1 MKSAKSLLTRR
12 TVLLSGFYT
21 VLPGVFFSGRLLFAE
36 SADAISSRLA
46 EIEKKSGGRLG
57 CAILDTGLDTG
68 NSKRFAYRG
77 DERFPMCST
86 FKFLA
91 VAFVLHRVEQG
102 QEHLNRRVP
111 IEQKDILSYAPVT
124 SKHVGKQGMTVAEL
138 CEAAITLSDN
148 TAANLLLASFGGPPA
163 LTAFLRSIGDS
174 ITRLDRI
181 EPTLNEA
188 IPGDPRDTT
197 SPIAMLENLNRILL
211 GDTLSAASR
220 QQLTSWMIA
229 CQTGKTKL
237 RAGVPGDWRE
247 GDKTGSGERGTSNDI
262 AIFWPPNRS
271 PILITAYL
279 TGSKLSD
286 QEQNA
291 IIAEVGRA
299 FADHLQQ

>member
-1 MKSAKSLLTRR
+1 MKTAKSLLTRR
-12 TVLLSGFYT
+12 TVLLSGLSSA
-21 VLPGVFFSGRLLFAE
+21 LPGVLFPGRLLFAE
-36 SADAISSRLA
+36 SSDAVSNRLA

-57 CAILDTGLDTG
+57 CALLDTASG
-68 NSKRFAYRG
+68 KQIVHRG

-91 VAFVLHRVEQG
+91 TAFVLHRVEQG
-102 QEHLNRRVP
+102 QEHLDRRLP

-124 SKHVGKQGMTVAEL
+124 SKHVGQQGMTISEL
-138 CEAAITLSDN
+138 CEAAMTLSDN
-148 TAANLLLASFGGPPA
+148 TAANLLLASFGGPLA
-163 LTAFLRSIGDS
+163 LTAFLRNAGDS

-197 SPIAMLENLNRILL
+197 TPVAMLQNLNRLLL
-211 GDTLSAASR
+211 GNILNPASR
-220 QQLTSWMIA
+220 QTLTDWMIA
-229 CQTGKTKL
+229 CQTGQAKL
-237 RAGVPGDWRE
+237 RAGVPSDWKA

-262 AIFWPPNRS
+262 AIFWPPHRS

-279 TGSKLSD
+279 TGSTLSG

-291 IIAEVGRA
+291 IVADVGRA
-299 FADHLQQ
+299 FLSVVQSG

>member
-1 MKSAKSLLTRR
+1 MTIAKSLLTRR
-12 TVLLSGFYT
+12 TALLSGLCT
-21 VLPGVFFSGRLLFAE
+21 VLPGVFFSGRILFAE
-36 SADAISSRLA
+36 WADAISNRLA
-46 EIEKKSGGRLG
+46 EIEKKSGGQLG
-57 CAILDTGLDTG
+57 CAMLDTDAGRQT
-68 NSKRFAYRG
+68 AYHG
-77 DERFPMCST
+77 DERFPLCST

-91 VAFVLHRVEQG
+91 AAFVLHRVERG

-124 SKHVGKQGMTVAEL
+124 SKHVGEQGMTIAEL

-163 LTAFLRSIGDS
+163 LTAFLRSTGDG

-197 SPIAMLENLNRILL
+197 SPIAMLENLNRFLL
-211 GDTLSAASR
+211 GNTLNPVSR
-220 QQLTSWMIA
+220 RRLTNWMVA

-237 RAGVPGDWRE
+237 RSGVPRDWKE
-247 GDKTGSGERGTSNDI
+247 GDKTGSGENGTSNDI
-262 AIFWPPNRS
+262 AIFWPPHRA
-271 PILITAYL
+271 PILVTAYL

-286 QEQNA
+286 SEQNA
-291 IIAEVGRA
+291 IIADVGRA
-299 FADHLQQ
+299 LADSLQR